1 MRGPELLSYLKLML
15 LCNPHNPA
23 GRVWTREELTR
34 LGDICFRHGL
44 IVISDEIHCELTLPG
59 YTYTPFASISEEF
72 QRHTVSCISPSKS
85 FNIAGLQIANIV
97 CQDEAIRNRID
108 KAINI
113 NEVCDV
119 NPFGVVATEAAYSE
133 GEEWLLQL
141 MEHIKGNY
149 DYMTDFCKQ
158 NLPDFPITI
167 LEGTYLAWMD
177 CSCLGMTSEHLE
189 KELLSK
195 AKLWI
200 NAGTMYGPE
209 GEGFMRWNLACPR
222 INVED
227 GLRRFHSYLC
237 IR

>member
-1 MRGPELLSYLKLML
+1 MIGEGKKILSL
-15 LCNPHNPA
+15 
-23 GRVWTREELTR
+23 
-34 LGDICFRHGL
+34 
-44 IVISDEIHCELTLPG
+44 S
-59 YTYTPFASISEEF
+59 
-72 QRHTVSCISPSKS
+72 SPDFSMP
-85 FNIAGLQIANIV
+85 V
-97 CQDEAIRNRID
+97 
-108 KAINI
+108 
-113 NEVCDV
+113 
-119 NPFGVVATEAAYSE
+119 
-133 GEEWLLQL
+133 
-141 MEHIKGNY
+141 HIGS
-149 DYMTDFCKQ
+149 DFCSHR
-158 NLPDFPITI
+158 IS

-222 INVED
+222 INVEE